1 MLLLHADALVGFE
14 GLDGTGLE
22 GTSDCGKHH
31 THTQCDGSVIL
42 RNLFFCDQNVSS
54 LLFFYRRGGG
64 HSLKNW
70 SSSIVQFLLLPQ
82 IIFFFLFSLTWI
94 GDNRCS
100 IGS

>member
-54 LLFFYRRGGG
+54 LLFFTGEGGAFIEK
-64 HSLKNW
+64 LVLLYCTIP
-70 SSSIVQFLLLPQ
+70 SSTPDY
-82 IIFFFLFSLTWI
+82 FFFSIFSNVDR
-94 GDNRCS
+94 G
-100 IGS
+100 